1 MQIEFENEEIEL
13 LIERGKGKNS
23 LYKKLSKQAIFM
35 RKLDII
41 METLSSAKDIK
52 SVFEFSYLHCEY
64 LKHNLLGKFSIRI
77 LQGKPYRL
85 IFREHRDKVTIE
97 IIEINEH
104 YGNK

>member
-1 MQIEFENEEIEL
+1 M
-13 LIERGKGKNS
+13 S
-23 LYKKLSKQAIFM
+23 
-35 RKLDII
+35 KLDII

-64 LKHNLLGKFSIRI
+64 LKHNLSGKLSIRI

>member
-1 MQIEFENEEIEL
+1 MAGFAEHTECRRSKDYIFQYIIY
-13 LIERGKGKNS
+13 LIKKRS
-23 LYKKLSKQAIFM
+23 LTLWNLQ
-35 RKLDII
+35 
-41 METLSSAKDIK
+41 TLSSAKDIK

-64 LKHNLLGKFSIRI
+64 LKHNLLGKLSIRI

>member
-41 METLSSAKDIK
+41 METL
-52 SVFEFSYLHCEY
+52 
-64 LKHNLLGKFSIRI
+64 
-77 LQGKPYRL
+77 
-85 IFREHRDKVTIE
+85 
-97 IIEINEH
+97 
-104 YGNK
+104 